1 MKVTVKVTAAHIAA
15 ANAAKD
21 SIPRV
26 CSCPIARAIRALGF
40 LKARVDCDSVY
51 LTGDPLAEMVTLPKR
66 VQRFISDY
74 DRYRHGAVDSVKPC
88 QFTLSLTPAQWKE
101 RTV

>member
-21 SIPRV
+21 SIARI
-26 CSCPIARAIRALGF
+26 CSCPVARAIRALGF
-40 LKARVDCDSVY
+40 LEARVDCDSVY
-51 LTGDPLAEMVTLPKR
+51 LTAGPLADMVTLPNR
-66 VQRFISDY
+66 AQRFISDY
-74 DRYRHGAVDSVKPC
+74 DSYRCGSVDSPKPC
-88 QFTLSLTPAQWKE
+88 QFTLSLTPDQWQE